1 MPGLSDLM
9 RADGGAMYYDDAF
22 RNVLEDHLTYLRG
35 APTTQHLNV
44 APGDAYRF
52 EYDLYGFLSKFAV
65 PAQLH
70 WVVLRLNKFT
80 SPEEFGPD
88 CQTVLVPDAG
98 AVSQILQSHKAARRI
113 T

>member
-9 RADGGAMYYDDAF
+9 ISDGPAQYYTAEF
-22 RNVLEDHLTYLRG
+22 RTVLEDHLTHLR
-35 APTTQHLNV
+35 AAQTTQHLNV

-52 EYDLYGFLSKFAV
+52 EYDLYGFLTKFAV

-70 WVVLRLNKFT
+70 WVTMRLNKFT
-80 SPEEFGPD
+80 SPEEFGPACD
-88 CQTVLVPDAG
+88 ILLVPDAN
-98 AVSQILQSHKAARRI
+98 AVSQILQSHRAARRI